1 MHLHGTRVI
10 SLYAFFLTKTFMYFT
25 AVYPYLLMGK
35 YYYYDVS
42 VK

>member
-1 MHLHGTRVI
+1 MEHVSYLCMH
-10 SLYAFFLTKTFMYFT
+10 FFKTKTFMYFT